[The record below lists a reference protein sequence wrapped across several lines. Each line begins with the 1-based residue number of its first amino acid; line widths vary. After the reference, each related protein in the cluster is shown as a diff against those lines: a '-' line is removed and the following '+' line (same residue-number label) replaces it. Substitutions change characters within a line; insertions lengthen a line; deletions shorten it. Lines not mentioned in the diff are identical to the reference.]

1 MRQPG
6 TGWPLLRRLYGKRTS
21 PGGTLRAR
29 YDDIQR
35 WKRDQELNDRRYE
48 VLGEPRVRRQ
58 PLRERRRAHALRDA
72 YDGHAACL

>member
-1 MRQPG
+1 MAIIA
-6 TGWPLLRRLYGKRTS
+6 TGEPA
-21 PGGTLRAR
+21 RAA
-29 YDDIQR
+29 IQR